1 MTFTEKRI
9 LRRQELD
16 AFIVTAVSPEV
27 MNSEH
32 MQDLQLPLVTSR
44 GVQLSTL
51 FMAGV
56 DTALLVNDAC
66 GAPIPWLMNCPW
78 LFFDGKLFNYF
89 LAKASGSA
97 NVEELCDH
105 RLSIVVKVEKM
116 RQAILEGIDYQF
128 ARPPSSFGKFRGGFF
143 LSKK

>member
-1 MTFTEKRI
+1 MRLLCSPRYIMTFTEKRI
-9 LRRQELD
+9 LRRPELD

-32 MQDLQLPLVTSR
+32 LQDLQLPLVTPR

-51 FMAGV
+51 FMTGV

-66 GAPIPWLMNCPW
+66 GAPIPWIMNCPW

-89 LAKASGSA
+89 LS
-97 NVEELCDH
+97 
-105 RLSIVVKVEKM
+105 KVRESENG
-116 RQAILEGIDYQF
+116 RYLN
-128 ARPPSSFGKFRGGFF
+128 S
-143 LSKK
+143 